1 MIHFII
7 PFIKGRLIRLVINRL
22 LPRLFPVVAGIFR
35 KQQTKKENQDFSKEQ
50 KTTIDVE
57 AREKK

>member
-1 MIHFII
+1 MFHFII
-7 PFIKGRLIRLVINRL
+7 PLIKGRLIGLFINRL
-22 LPRLFPVVAGIFR
+22 LPRLFPLVVGILK
-35 KQQTKKENQDFSKEQ
+35 KQQVKKQNQDLYKKQ

>member
-1 MIHFII
+1 MLHFII
-7 PFIKGRLIRLVINRL
+7 PLIKGRLIGLAINRL
-22 LPRLFPVVAGIFR
+22 LPRLLPVVVGILK
-35 KQQTKKENQDFSKEQ
+35 KQQAKKQNRDFSKDQ